1 MSTIQT
7 YKDHIVGSGQVDFD
21 FPFPYL
27 DDSHVIVQLDDST
40 SESPGGKFYTV
51 ASSNYTIITSPAT
64 LIRFNTAPETGA
76 RLRIKRYSNAS
87 TALVDFE
94 NGSVLTEVELD
105 RAYLHNLYLNEEI
118 EEGSGKNA
126 MTKNSAGNFEADLA
140 KIVDLADPTAA
151 QDAATKNYVDTE
163 ITTER
168 TARIADVD
176 AEETARIAG
185 DALKVAKAGDTMT
198 GDLGMGSNKV
208 TSSATPSTGNDLTNK
223 TYVDAGDA
231 DQVNKTGDSMSGELA
246 MGSNKITGLGTPSA
260 STDATNKSYVDAEIA
275 ATLATGVAGGPIDT
289 ANIADDAV
297 TADKLAHTAV
307 TPAAYTNANITVDQ
321 QGRITAASNGT
332 AGGEDNVQANWTEA
346 DSGSDAFIQ
355 NKPTLGTAAAS
366 DTSDFAAASHT
377 HTASNITGFDT
388 AVSDNT
394 DVQANTAKVTNAT
407 HTGDVTGSTT
417 LTIADNAI
425 TPAKISSTETLL
437 NVNDTQGTIGIG
449 ILANSSSSSP
459 KIKMDGNVQIGNQA
473 TTLGSSELAVTGNGS
488 SHILTVEN
496 TSSTATD
503 TSVLVVKGPST
514 TVQLND
520 TVAPTNSGTYNI
532 VSNTGFLSI
541 SSIND
546 NGTNRQEVL
555 RIEPDGQIHMKT
567 GMTIAFDL

>member
-1 MSTIQT
+1 MANTF
-7 YKDHIVGSGQVDFD
+7 VDYTGDNTTTSFA
-21 FPFPYL
+21 FSFPYL
-27 DDSHVIVQLDDST
+27 DDSHIVVQVDQASV
-40 SESPGGKFYTV
+40 SGGAFVTKTLTTD
-51 ASSNYTIITSPAT
+51 YTIQTSPSKA
-64 LIRFNTAPETGA
+64 IIFVTAPATGD
-76 RLRIKRYSNAS
+76 RIRIKRDSAS
-87 TALVDFE
+87 ETALVDFE

-118 EEGSGKNA
+118 EEGSGKNV

-297 TADKLAHTAV
+297 TADKLADTAV

-321 QGRITAASNGT
+321 QGRITAAANGT
-332 AGGEDNVQANWTEA
+332 AGGEDNVQADWTEA
-346 DSGSDAFIQ
+346 DTNSDAFIQ

-377 HTASNITGFDT
+377 HTASNITDFDT
-388 AVSDNT
+388 EVANNSAVT
-394 DVQANTAKVTNAT
+394 ANTAKVTNAT
-407 HTGDVTGSTT
+407 HTGDVTGSGELTIGAGKVTAAKLSSTDTELNYVNGGVGIGTLNETGYDLTATKVKLKGTATQLFFKDTDETGTPTEIAISLNAKALRFGFQDSPTT
-417 LTIADNAI
+417 QALAIFGRNLTIA
-425 TPAKISSTETLL
+425 
-437 NVNDTQGTIGIG
+437 GG
-449 ILANSSSSSP
+449 
-459 KIKMDGNVQIGNQA
+459 
-473 TTLGSSELAVTGNGS
+473 
-488 SHILTVEN
+488 
-496 TSSTATD
+496 
-503 TSVLVVKGPST
+503 
-514 TVQLND
+514 
-520 TVAPTNSGTYNI
+520 TVAEMNALTADDGALAGQVAY
-532 VSNTGFLSI
+532 VSNGNAGSPCLAMYTGVAGSGGSWKVLATPGAAI
-541 SSIND
+541 S
-546 NGTNRQEVL
+546 
-555 RIEPDGQIHMKT
+555 
-567 GMTIAFDL
+567 A